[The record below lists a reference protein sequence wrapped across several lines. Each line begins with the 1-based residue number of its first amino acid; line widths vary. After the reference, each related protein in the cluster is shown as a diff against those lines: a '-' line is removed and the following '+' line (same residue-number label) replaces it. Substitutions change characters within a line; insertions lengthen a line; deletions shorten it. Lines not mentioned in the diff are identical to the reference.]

1 MKISH
6 RVTFDL
12 LVSMGLLLGLA
23 CWGQEAETKVF
34 TGFGDARWIGSTQD
48 GRPAEWATRAV
59 TFNRPPADIA
69 TWKPTEK
76 ELRATNK
83 KSHPAPLL
91 RKRFDVTKPFQ
102 SARISICGL
111 GLYELHLNGTKVGDR
126 VLDPA
131 QTTYDKRAFVVVHD
145 VTHLLHGGTNAVG
158 VMLGNGFYGQ
168 NISFG
173 GGLAYGP
180 PRARLV
186 IEIGYNDGSISRVE
200 SDATWKA
207 SNGPVLFDNIYL
219 GETFDARR
227 WQKGWSEP
235 DFNDA
240 DWQPVNMME
249 APTATLVEQQLE
261 PMRKIRKVEPIAV
274 LPAEKG
280 WILDMG
286 QNMTGWLQI
295 SLAEPPGT
303 AVTMRFAEHLMPD
316 KRNIDTA
323 STGIHV
329 TGADQTDI
337 YICRGGGVETW
348 EPRFTYHGFRYVQIE
363 GLGKKPELK
372 DFTGWLV
379 RTDAKS
385 VGTFECSDPL
395 INKFYRV
402 SMWTLEDNLQGILTD
417 CPHRERCAWMGDNH
431 AVAEAASFNFDLQQF
446 WRKTSADMETVLGA
460 AAPNDGSGLPRDA
473 RAPCNVAVGKRL
485 CGQARPD
492 WGAATVLVPWYG
504 YLYYGD
510 QQIVKSAW
518 PMMVGWLAY
527 LDESVAKAGI
537 ITEGYGDWCPPDN
550 TGQKRA
556 SVALTSTALYYKSLW
571 AMQRMALV
579 VGEPQAAA
587 GYAAKAEVVKKAF
600 NEKFFDAAKNDYGTQ
615 TGNAYAIEC
624 GLVPAGKEQAVADN
638 LARIIMADC
647 GGHDVTG
654 IFGHRALY
662 TVLND
667 YGHAEVT
674 RHLLSSTDYPSLG
687 FLTEKHDLTTW
698 PEGPHNWNP
707 AERYRRNSFN
717 HPMHSGFAAAFHES
731 LGGIR
736 PDPAGPGFK
745 NFFLKPCFLPGLEW
759 ANVGHRSPYGLIS
772 SDWKR
777 ESGTVI
783 WNVSVPAGST
793 ARVQLPQLAAG
804 KIRLAGQ
811 PVSSNEFELRPG
823 TWSIRIAE

>member
-1 MKISH
+1 MKSMTIRRFTRWTFLAGILMVAAFSH
-6 RVTFDL
+6 GK
-12 LVSMGLLLGLA
+12 VSALD
-23 CWGQEAETKVF
+23 WGQSE
-34 TGFGDARWIGSTQD
+34 WIGFTED
-48 GRPAEWATRAV
+48 DRPPEWSARDTV
-59 TFNRPPADIA
+59 FNRPPADIS
-69 TWKPTEK
+69 TWKPTSK
-76 ELRATNK
+76 ELQSKRRA
-83 KSHPAPLL
+83 SYPAPLL
-91 RKRFDVTKPFQ
+91 RKTFLVGKPVQ
-102 SARISICGL
+102 SARVLVCGL
-111 GLYELHLNGTKVGDR
+111 GLYELYLNGRKVGDR

-131 QTTYDKRAFVVVHD
+131 QTSYDKRAFFVVHD
-145 VTHLLHGGTNAVG
+145 VTHLLQPGTNG
-158 VMLGNGFYGQ
+158 LGLMLGNGFYGQ
-168 NISFG
+168 NIAFG
-173 GGLAYGP
+173 GGMAYGA
-180 PRARLV
+180 PRARLLLEV
-186 IEIGYNDGSISRVE
+186 RYADGTKALVE
-200 SDATWKA
+200 SDRSWRA
-207 SNGPVLFDNIYL
+207 SIGPVLFDNIYL

-227 WQKGWSEP
+227 SLTGWSRA

-240 DWQPVNMME
+240 DWKPAEVLR
-249 APTATLVEQQLE
+249 ATTTNLVEQQLE
-261 PMRKIRKVEPIAV
+261 PMRKIRKVEPVAV

-286 QNMTGWLQI
+286 QNMTGWLEI
-295 SLAEPPGT
+295 GVEEPAGT
-303 AVTMRFAEHLMPD
+303 EVKMRFAEHLMPD
-316 KRNIDTA
+316 KKNIDTA

-372 DFTGWLV
+372 NFTGWLV
-379 RTDAKS
+379 RTDAKRT
-385 VGTFECSDPL
+385 GTFECSDPL

-431 AVAEAASFNFDLQQF
+431 AVADAASFNFDLQQF
-446 WRKTSADMETVLGA
+446 WRKTSTDMGTVLGA
-460 AAPNDGSGLPRDA
+460 AAPNVNTGLPRDP
-473 RAPCNVAVGKRL
+473 RAPCNIAVGKRL

-510 QQIVKSAW
+510 QKIVKSAW
-518 PMMVGWLAY
+518 PMMVGWMAY
-527 LDESVAKAGI
+527 LDESVAKGGI
-537 ITEGYGDWCPPDN
+537 ITEGYGDWCPPNN
-550 TGQKRA
+550 TGQKRV

-571 AMQRMALV
+571 AMQKMALV

-587 GYAAKAEVVKKAF
+587 SYAAKAEVVRKAF
-600 NEKFFDAAKNDYGTQ
+600 NEKFFDARKNDYGTQ
-615 TGNAYAIEC
+615 TGNAFTLHC
-624 GLVPAGKEQAVADN
+624 GLVPQGKEQAVADA

-674 RHLLSSTDYPSLG
+674 RHLWSSTDYPSLG

-698 PEGPHNWNP
+698 PEVPHNWNP
-707 AERYRRNSFN
+707 VERYRRNSFN

-736 PDPAGPGFK
+736 PDPADPGFK
-745 NFFLKPCFLPGLEW
+745 SFFLKPCFLPGLEW
-759 ANVGHRSPYGLIS
+759 AKVSHRSPYGLIS

-777 ESGTVI
+777 EGGEVV

-793 ARVQLPQLAAG
+793 ARVQLPQFAAG
-804 KIRLAGQ
+804 KVQLAGQ
-811 PVSSNEFELRPG
+811 PVSTNEFELRPG
-823 TWSIRIAE
+823 NWSLRIAQ